1 MSRVLLIAADKPL
14 PLFETEQPWS
24 RVMTLSPRFR
34 NPELRGQQRVV
45 SGVDQFTV
53 YEHTYYRSA
62 VADLELEMRPHQYEF
77 HVADSQW
84 GVDQLTA
91 YLKENLSPGEKA
103 ELWSLWVGSGPARPV
118 RYAGSLADFDLDTLR
133 QFFAAEAICI
143 TITI

>member
-1 MSRVLLIAADKPL
+1 
-14 PLFETEQPWS
+14 
-24 RVMTLSPRFR
+24 MTLSPRFR

-45 SGVDQFTV
+45 SCVDQFTV
-53 YEHTYYRSA
+53 HEHTYYRSA

-103 ELWSLWVGSGPARPV
+103 ELWSLWVGNDREDRPV
-118 RYAGSLADFDLDTLR
+118 HFRGRLSDLDLDTLDQLLNLPMKDGKLGQCR
-133 QFFAAEAICI
+133 MTV
-143 TITI
+143 TI